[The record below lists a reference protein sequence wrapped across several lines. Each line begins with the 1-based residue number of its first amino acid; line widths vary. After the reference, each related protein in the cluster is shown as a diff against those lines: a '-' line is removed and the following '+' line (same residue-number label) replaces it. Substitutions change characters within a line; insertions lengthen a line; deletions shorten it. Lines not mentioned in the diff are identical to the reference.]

1 MNIEY
6 MKNLIYTFVGSM
18 ALVLLTG
25 CSAEFENGTPEPW
38 QREINPNENYE
49 YTIKHPC
56 LVNTEADFE
65 RARRKVN
72 EGAEPWISGWQKLC
86 DSRFAQLNYN
96 SNPQEEI
103 VRHSK
108 GGNFNTAAF
117 DAGAAYQLALRW
129 KISGDEDYA
138 KAAIKILNGW
148 AKTCKGVNYKT
159 WPDDSHRLLAA
170 GFIGYQFAAPAELMR
185 DYEGWKTEDFEIFKK
200 WIDKTFY
207 PICDDFL
214 DNHFNSSA
222 IAGWMSWDLPAMLT
236 ILSIGVL
243 NDDDAKIKQA
253 LEFFYH
259 GKGMGCIE
267 WSVRGMHEDPEGK
280 VKGRHLAQS
289 QEMERDQGHATL
301 NVGLHAY
308 FCRTA
313 YNMGIDLFAYNDNIV
328 LDLCEYTAK
337 YNLTSAE
344 DVEMPFE
351 PYYHPK
357 YGWHEKV
364 SAEAKGRARPGWE
377 LLYNHYAKVK
387 GMNAPYSQAFAEKER
402 PEGYGERGTAE
413 AGDLGFGTLLYTE
426 E

>member
-1 MNIEY
+1 MH
-6 MKNLIYTFVGSM
+6 T
-18 ALVLLTG
+18 
-25 CSAEFENGTPEPW
+25 
-38 QREINPNENYE
+38 
-49 YTIKHPC
+49 
-56 LVNTEADFE
+56 
-65 RARRKVN
+65 
-72 EGAEPWISGWQKLC
+72 
-86 DSRFAQLNYN
+86 
-96 SNPQEEI
+96 
-103 VRHSK
+103 
-108 GGNFNTAAF
+108 
-117 DAGAAYQLALRW
+117 
-129 KISGDEDYA
+129 
-138 KAAIKILNGW
+138 
-148 AKTCKGVNYKT
+148 
-159 WPDDSHRLLAA
+159 DDSHRLLAA

-289 QEMERDQGHATL
+289 QEMGRDQGHATL

-364 SAEAKGRARPGWE
+364 SVEAKGRARPGWE

>member
-1 MNIEY
+1 MKIEC
-6 MKNLIYTFVGSM
+6 MKNLIYTFVSSITF
-18 ALVLLTG
+18 VLLIG

-49 YTIKHPC
+49 YIIKHPC

-72 EGAEPWISGWQKLC
+72 ERAEPWISGWEKLC
-86 DSRFAQLNYN
+86 ESRFAQLSYN
-96 SNPQEEI
+96 ANPQEEI
-103 VRHSK
+103 VRHSQ

-117 DAGAAYQLALRW
+117 DAGAAYQLAVRW

-138 KAAIKILNGW
+138 KAAVKILNGW

-185 DYEGWKTEDFEIFKK
+185 DYEGWKTEDFEVFKK

-222 IAGWMSWDLPAMLT
+222 ISGWMSWDLPAMLT

-267 WSVRGMHEDPEGK
+267 WSVKGMHEDPAGK

-289 QEMERDQGHATL
+289 QE
-301 NVGLHAY
+301 
-308 FCRTA
+308 
-313 YNMGIDLFAYNDNIV
+313 
-328 LDLCEYTAK
+328 
-337 YNLTSAE
+337 
-344 DVEMPFE
+344 
-351 PYYHPK
+351 
-357 YGWHEKV
+357 YGT
-364 SAEAKGRARPGWE
+364 RPG
-377 LLYNHYAKVK
+377 AR
-387 GMNAPYSQAFAEKER
+387 YSQR
-402 PEGYGERGTAE
+402 RLTR
-413 AGDLGFGTLLYTE
+413 LLLSYSL
-426 E
+426 

>member
-1 MNIEY
+1 
-6 MKNLIYTFVGSM
+6 
-18 ALVLLTG
+18 
-25 CSAEFENGTPEPW
+25 
-38 QREINPNENYE
+38 
-49 YTIKHPC
+49 
-56 LVNTEADFE
+56 
-65 RARRKVN
+65 
-72 EGAEPWISGWQKLC
+72 
-86 DSRFAQLNYN
+86 
-96 SNPQEEI
+96 
-103 VRHSK
+103 
-108 GGNFNTAAF
+108 
-117 DAGAAYQLALRW
+117 
-129 KISGDEDYA
+129 
-138 KAAIKILNGW
+138 
-148 AKTCKGVNYKT
+148 
-159 WPDDSHRLLAA
+159 
-170 GFIGYQFAAPAELMR
+170 
-185 DYEGWKTEDFEIFKK
+185 
-200 WIDKTFY
+200 
-207 PICDDFL
+207 
-214 DNHFNSSA
+214 
-222 IAGWMSWDLPAMLT
+222 
-236 ILSIGVL
+236 
-243 NDDDAKIKQA
+243 
-253 LEFFYH
+253 
-259 GKGMGCIE
+259 
-267 WSVRGMHEDPEGK
+267 MHEDPEGK

-289 QEMERDQGHATL
+289 QEMGRDQGHATL

-313 YNMGIDLFAYNDNIV
+313 YNMGIDLFAYNDNII

>member
-1 MNIEY
+1 MCN
-6 MKNLIYTFVGSM
+6 
-18 ALVLLTG
+18 
-25 CSAEFENGTPEPW
+25 
-38 QREINPNENYE
+38 R
-49 YTIKHPC
+49 H
-56 LVNTEADFE
+56 
-65 RARRKVN
+65 
-72 EGAEPWISGWQKLC
+72 KLC
-86 DSRFAQLNYN
+86 DSRFAQLSYN
-96 SNPQEEI
+96 PSPQEEI

-289 QEMERDQGHATL
+289 QEMGRDQGHATL

-313 YNMGIDLFAYNDNIV
+313 YNMGIDLFAYNDNII

-337 YNLTSAE
+337 YNLTSTE

-364 SAEAKGRARPGWE
+364 SADGKGRARPGWE

>member
-1 MNIEY
+1 
-6 MKNLIYTFVGSM
+6 
-18 ALVLLTG
+18 
-25 CSAEFENGTPEPW
+25 
-38 QREINPNENYE
+38 
-49 YTIKHPC
+49 
-56 LVNTEADFE
+56 
-65 RARRKVN
+65 
-72 EGAEPWISGWQKLC
+72 
-86 DSRFAQLNYN
+86 
-96 SNPQEEI
+96 
-103 VRHSK
+103 
-108 GGNFNTAAF
+108 
-117 DAGAAYQLALRW
+117 
-129 KISGDEDYA
+129 
-138 KAAIKILNGW
+138 
-148 AKTCKGVNYKT
+148 
-159 WPDDSHRLLAA
+159 
-170 GFIGYQFAAPAELMR
+170 
-185 DYEGWKTEDFEIFKK
+185 
-200 WIDKTFY
+200 
-207 PICDDFL
+207 
-214 DNHFNSSA
+214 
-222 IAGWMSWDLPAMLT
+222 
-236 ILSIGVL
+236 
-243 NDDDAKIKQA
+243 
-253 LEFFYH
+253 
-259 GKGMGCIE
+259 MG
-267 WSVRGMHEDPEGK
+267 
-280 VKGRHLAQS
+280 
-289 QEMERDQGHATL
+289 RDQVHATL

>member
-1 MNIEY
+1 M
-6 MKNLIYTFVGSM
+6 
-18 ALVLLTG
+18 
-25 CSAEFENGTPEPW
+25 
-38 QREINPNENYE
+38 
-49 YTIKHPC
+49 
-56 LVNTEADFE
+56 NTEADFE

-72 EGAEPWISGWQKLC
+72 ERAEPWISGWQRLC
-86 DSRFAQLNYN
+86 DSRFAQLSYN
-96 SNPQEEI
+96 PNPQEEI

-129 KISGDEDYA
+129 KISGDED
-138 KAAIKILNGW
+138 
-148 AKTCKGVNYKT
+148 
-159 WPDDSHRLLAA
+159 
-170 GFIGYQFAAPAELMR
+170 
-185 DYEGWKTEDFEIFKK
+185 WKTEDFEIFKK

-289 QEMERDQGHATL
+289 QEMGRDQGHATL

-313 YNMGIDLFAYNDNIV
+313 YNMGIDLFAYNDNII

-337 YNLTSAE
+337 YNLTSTE

-364 SAEAKGRARPGWE
+364 SADGKGRARPGWE

>member
-1 MNIEY
+1 
-6 MKNLIYTFVGSM
+6 
-18 ALVLLTG
+18 
-25 CSAEFENGTPEPW
+25 
-38 QREINPNENYE
+38 
-49 YTIKHPC
+49 
-56 LVNTEADFE
+56 
-65 RARRKVN
+65 
-72 EGAEPWISGWQKLC
+72 
-86 DSRFAQLNYN
+86 
-96 SNPQEEI
+96 
-103 VRHSK
+103 
-108 GGNFNTAAF
+108 
-117 DAGAAYQLALRW
+117 
-129 KISGDEDYA
+129 
-138 KAAIKILNGW
+138 
-148 AKTCKGVNYKT
+148 
-159 WPDDSHRLLAA
+159 
-170 GFIGYQFAAPAELMR
+170 MR

-200 WIDKTFY
+200 WMDKTFY
-207 PICDDFL
+207 PICNDFL
-214 DNHFNSSA
+214 DNHFNSAA
-222 IAGWMSWDLPAMLT
+222 IVGWMSWDLPAMLT

-243 NDDDAKIKQA
+243 NDDDAKIRQA

-267 WSVRGMHEDPEGK
+267 WSVKGMHEDPEGK

-289 QEMERDQGHATL
+289 QEMGRDQGHATL

-313 YNMGIDLFAYNDNIV
+313 YNMGIDLFAYNDHII

-364 SAEAKGRARPGWE
+364 SADGKGRARPGWE
-377 LLYNHYAKVK
+377 LLYNHYVKVK